1 MGKFKPFIFGAALG
15 AGVAVCALQF
25 HVVQSH
31 DGFRVIPRTPQA
43 SLGLSYADVRDWDA
57 SRWADRPELVRAL
70 VAHGST
76 DLVAG
81 SVAEAAID
89 GISEENS
96 TLDQLRSF
104 LNESAANPGAT
115 GDPAAPG
122 GFLEIPDN
130 VGTGDTLDELFT
142 LPFPRDA
149 RNESPGSGLAR
160 EEPAKNTTIARRQ
173 LPDINEVLG
182 SGGNFSPGSDA
193 SANTA
198 ASPNNAAS
206 PNSVTPTNAVTSAGT
221 VDRGSFGSVVPATSA
236 ANETELLEEALFGDD
251 SAASIMDDEDD
262 GFGVFEDITST
273 LENRAEQALNR
284 ARSGFQQEAGRA
296 VTESADS
303 VSRYVRESV
312 GESFSD
318 SVSGMF
324 TETPSSG
331 TPAAGGKAADGQ
343 LPAAIKALRDG
354 FDPFVK

>member
-1 MGKFKPFIFGAALG
+1 MGKFKPFIFGAVLG
-15 AGVAVCALQF
+15 AGLAVCALQF

-43 SLGLSYADVRDWDA
+43 SLGLSYADVRGWDA
-57 SRWADRPELVRAL
+57 ARWADRPELVRAL

-104 LNESAANPGAT
+104 LNESAANPGAN
-115 GDPAAPG
+115 GGPAAPG

-149 RNESPGSGLAR
+149 RNQFPGSGLAR

-182 SGGNFSPGSDA
+182 SGGNFSPGSAA

-198 ASPNNAAS
+198 ASPN
-206 PNSVTPTNAVTSAGT
+206 SVTSANAVTSAGA
-221 VDRGSFGSVVPATSA
+221 VDSESFGSVVPATSA
-236 ANETELLEEALFGDD
+236 ASETELLEEALFGDD
-251 SAASIMDDEDD
+251 SAASKMDDEDD

-312 GESFSD
+312 GESFSE

-331 TPAAGGKAADGQ
+331 TPAVGGKAANGQ